1 MRGFI
6 PAGGADVGVIVT
18 DGVIVRL
25 GPVRGRPELF
35 RNGGPPGVSVAPPGK
50 EDLGGGRT
58 AFVRPGID
66 WVRLLLKM
74 KIK

>member
-66 WVRLLLKM
+66 WV
-74 KIK
+74 